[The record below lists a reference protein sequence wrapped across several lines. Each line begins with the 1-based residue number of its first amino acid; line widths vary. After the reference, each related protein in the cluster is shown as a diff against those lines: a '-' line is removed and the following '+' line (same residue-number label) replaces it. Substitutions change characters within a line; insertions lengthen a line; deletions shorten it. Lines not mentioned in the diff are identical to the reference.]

1 MALSQMRVRFAFVVL
16 ALSLSLAGGP
26 YAGTAHACSCAGSSD
41 ASAAYDGADAV
52 FAGEMVRG
60 GLEDPD
66 PADGTMMGGVE
77 FRVIDAWKGVSEDS
91 VVLYGQEMVYYG
103 EIEEGEMVGSSSC
116 AYIFEKGGRYLVY
129 ADRFEDG
136 FTTGT
141 CDGTTKLEDAGKDL
155 EALGPPLAVLPETG
169 GVSPG
174 GNERQAVHALA
185 AAAAVLA
192 PLVAGAVFAGRI
204 SRRPWR

>member
-1 MALSQMRVRFAFVVL
+1 MALSQMRVRLAVVVL

-26 YAGTAHACSCAGSSD
+26 YAGTAHACSCAGVSD

-66 PADGTMMGGVE
+66 PADGMMMGGVE
-77 FRVIDAWKGVSEDS
+77 FRVIDAWKGVSGDS
-91 VVLYGQEMVYYG
+91 AVLYGQEMVYYG
-103 EIEEGEMVGSSSC
+103 EIEEGEMVTSSSC

-136 FTTGT
+136 FTTGI
-141 CDGTTKLEDAGKDL
+141 CDGTTKLEGAGKDL

-169 GVSPG
+169 GVPSEGAEPEAG
-174 GNERQAVHALA
+174 PSA
-185 AAAAVLA
+185 AAAAVLVSLA
-192 PLVAGAVFAGRI
+192 VGVVLVGRLAL
-204 SRRPWR
+204 RPWR

>member
-1 MALSQMRVRFAFVVL
+1 MALSQMRVRFAIVVL
-16 ALSLSLAGGP
+16 ALSLTLAGGP
-26 YAGTAHACSCAGSSD
+26 HAGTAHACWCAGGSY

-77 FRVIDAWKGVSEDS
+77 FRVIDAWKGISGDS

-103 EIEEGEMVGSSSC
+103 EIEEGEMVTSSSC
-116 AYIFEKGGRYLVY
+116 AYIFVKGERYLVY

-136 FTTGT
+136 FQTLL
-141 CDGTTKLEDAGKDL
+141 CDGTKRLGDAGKDL
-155 EALGPPLAVLPETG
+155 EALGPPLAVLPKTG
-169 GVSPG
+169 GVPSEGAGPEG
-174 GNERQAVHALA
+174 GPSAAV
-185 AAAAVLA
+185 AAVLA
-192 PLVAGAVFAGRI
+192 SLAAGVILAGRFA
-204 SRRPWR
+204 RRPWR